1 MEENKYN
8 FMWHCKVEST
18 EKSLLLREWAEEAS
32 LRRIFKMRRL
42 ENEKKPAMQK
52 RDRQEIP
59 SREEYGLCPKDGK
72 ECPVRK
78 EQKQEQQDQ
87 NVMSNGSGM

>member
-1 MEENKYN
+1 
-8 FMWHCKVEST
+8 
-18 EKSLLLREWAEEAS
+18 
-32 LRRIFKMRRL
+32 
-42 ENEKKPAMQK
+42 MQK